1 MNYLLRHIKLI
12 SFILFCHL
20 SICHAQDNSSDLTK
34 HQLLKSSSSQK
45 KIIEN
50 QIIFLKSKADKLF
63 KENNFDSA
71 SFFYNKVLDLD
82 KDDLYSFKKLS
93 DINEIIMILE
103 KRKTT
108 VFSYLDLNP
117 DSYYNFKN
125 NIIKDANSIIADND
139 NGFINLNYSIQFDTS
154 GQNASFANN
163 INSSLTSYS
172 TRFAELISHNTLIP
186 TKEGGYFFASKDQ
199 ISLNFKWSKELRSF
213 HFKRGEIIENQSIN
227 EKNEFIYNYL
237 NNQNIKQGEFT
248 FMIKTKELN
257 NKKFSDIKLLK
268 YKIPGPES
276 AFLSLLFPGLG
287 SLIVSNGQKGIGR
300 LITFVALSG
309 ISFYFNKSSNELY
322 SNYVNAS
329 NQDDID
335 LYYDKAN
342 KSHKIS
348 LVTGTLA
355 ASIYLFDIYSAF
367 KRGKN
372 NLNYRRNIN
381 SSLANGPIDI
391 LNQPISEK

>member
-1 MNYLLRHIKLI
+1 M
-12 SFILFCHL
+12 
-20 SICHAQDNSSDLTK
+20 TK
-34 HQLLKSSSSQK
+34 HQLLKSQSSQK
-45 KIIEN
+45 KIIDN
-50 QIIFLKSKADKLF
+50 KIIFLKSKADKLF

-71 SFFYNKVLDLD
+71 SYFYNKVLELD
-82 KDDLYSFKKLS
+82 KDDLYSFKKIS
-93 DINEIIMILE
+93 EINEISMILN

-108 VFSYLDLNP
+108 VFSYLDLYP

-125 NIIKDANSIIADND
+125 NIIKDANSLIADND
-139 NGFINLNYSIQFDTS
+139 NGFINLNYLIQFDTS

-172 TRFAELISHNTLIP
+172 SRFTELISHNTLIP
-186 TKEGGYFFASKDQ
+186 TREGGYFFASKDQ
-199 ISLNFKWSKELRSF
+199 ISLNFKWSKEIRSF
-213 HFKRGEIIENQSIN
+213 HFKRGEIIENQSNN

-248 FMIKTKELN
+248 FMIKNKELI

-268 YKIPGPES
+268 CKIPGPES

-300 LITFVALSG
+300 LINFVALSG

-322 SNYVNAS
+322 SNYINAS
-329 NQDDID
+329 SQDDLD
-335 LYYDKAN
+335 LYYAKAN
-342 KSHKIS
+342 NSHKIS

-381 SSLANGPIDI
+381 SLLANGPIDI